1 MSLEH
6 LDLAV
11 FRYQQAALAPST
23 QSTYSSGVRSYRLFC
38 VQTGS
43 LVLPLT
49 ELTLQRY
56 AASMANRVGFKTIKV
71 YLCGV
76 QYLSIMSGFD
86 VQISSFMRLYYTLRG
101 IRCIQGSR
109 FGRQRRLP
117 ISISQL
123 LFIHHRVQLQRYS
136 HFEGLMLRTSTSLAF
151 FGLLRCSEF
160 TTATRSS
167 FDVSCDLL
175 VQDISF
181 SGAFSIMKVHIKA
194 SKTDPF
200 REGCWDGGV
209 RFFWRPISW
218 GNLGGA
224 FAIYLQVSVID
235 QPRVSFESST
245 VIVDGSLFGHCRPSF
260 SVIVDHYS

>member
-1 MSLEH
+1 MQHIPGHSNNAADALSRLAGFSDFVSFIRLLRCKLRWYRNFVISKLLWLLLLNQLIH
-6 LDLAV
+6 LV
-11 FRYQQAALAPST
+11 FVLIVYFA
-23 QSTYSSGVRSYRLFC
+23 FK
-38 VQTGS
+38 
-43 LVLPLT
+43 LVLLFFPLT

-86 VQISSFMRLYYTLRG
+86 VQISSFMRLYYTLHG
-101 IRCIQGSR
+101 IRRIQGSR

-167 FDVSCDLL
+167 FVVSCDLL

-194 SKTDPF
+194 SED
-200 REGCWDGGV
+200 R
-209 RFFWRPISW
+209 
-218 GNLGGA
+218 
-224 FAIYLQVSVID
+224 
-235 QPRVSFESST
+235 
-245 VIVDGSLFGHCRPSF
+245 SF
-260 SVIVDHYS
+260 S